1 MGMPTGEKVR
11 LPVRILFDRNRP
23 AMKRNSLTVIVG
35 AALILIFALLL
46 FMFQVRQSEVAVVTT
61 FGNPTRPIDKP
72 GAYFKL
78 PWPIQKVYK
87 FDQRIQTFEDKFTED
102 LTADGINLNTL
113 VYLGWRI
120 TDPAQFFPKFA
131 GGSVTEAERM
141 LESIVRHEKS
151 GTVGKHNL
159 SDFVN
164 ADAAQMKFDEIEN
177 QIKARVQSQLEL
189 GNYGIEIE
197 FLGIKKLGLPE
208 SVTQT
213 VFDRMTSE
221 RKLLADDL
229 QSQGEAEAQ
238 KIRSAADRK
247 AAVILA
253 NAEGEATRIRGLGEA
268 AAAESLP
275 VFQKNA
281 ELAKFLLRVDA
292 LEQSLKERS
301 TLIFDQRTPPFDLF
315 QGFGT
320 NRVSQ

>member
-1 MGMPTGEKVR
+1 
-11 LPVRILFDRNRP
+11 
-23 AMKRNSLTVIVG
+23 MKRNSLTVIVG

-151 GTVGKHNL
+151 GIVGKHNL